1 MEDMNTTSKKS
12 LLIFGLVL
20 LISISFCSI
29 SLAAG
34 KTLVFIAGPQGNVLW
49 EQLIPQWEEKTG
61 NKIEFINV
69 PREEFDAFLKSRI
82 AAESQIDLIMYD
94 PQFHLDYY
102 KRDIPADITNAFSD
116 SKYPNIR
123 EDRFKQGALDF
134 KRMAGKIYYIPI
146 NLMMTV
152 YYYNKDIYEKYG
164 IEVPKTI
171 EDEEQIATKLAGTD
185 IIPMAYAGKEIWWNP
200 MQYYRLLPMLT
211 AGNSTEFAEAT
222 IRGDIKWTSPFYVR
236 GLEIMKWEM
245 DKGIFTKE
253 SLGLDYNTLTTLFLQ
268 GKVATI
274 YQGSWF
280 YSEQLRPSLTENFH
294 LGVAPIPSL
303 SPGIGQPCGCADV
316 NISVYSKTEN
326 LDEALDFIDFAVSK
340 ESAELA
346 SKYFFSAIEG
356 VLPSDP
362 VLAEIVKMYDGIPI
376 AHLVDHLWE
385 PEITE
390 AFKSQLQ
397 RLLLGDTTPIDVA
410 NYIQDVQD
418 TLIEEG
424 KDFGAILGKNYS
436 Y

>member
-1 MEDMNTTSKKS
+1 MNTTAKKS
-12 LLIFGLVL
+12 LLIFCLAL
-20 LISISFCSI
+20 LISISFYSI

-34 KTLVFIAGPQGNVLW
+34 KTLVFVAGPQGNVLW

-102 KRDIPADITNAFSD
+102 KRGIPADITNAFSD
-116 SKYPNIR
+116 PKYPNIR
-123 EDRFKQGALDF
+123 EERFKQGALDF
-134 KRMAGKIYYIPI
+134 KRMAGKVYYIPI

-222 IRGDIKWTSPFYVR
+222 IRGDINWTSPFYVR

-280 YSEQLRPSLTENFH
+280 YSEQLRPSLTEDFH

-316 NISVYSKTEN
+316 NVSVYSKTEN
-326 LDEALDFIDFAVSK
+326 LDDALDFINFVVSK

-362 VLAEIVKMYDGIPI
+362 VLAEIVKMYDGVPI

-397 RLLLGDTTPIDVA
+397 RLLLGDTTPIEVA
-410 NYIQDVQD
+410 NYIQEVQD